1 MKNVFDID
9 DKLYEQNPNIIVM
22 SELIEEI
29 IEFLPTSSISRVVV
43 EYCCKVYLY
52 EKKING
58 IGWIKLIAILVFHLT

>member
-9 DKLYEQNPNIIVM
+9 DKLYEQNLNIIAM

-52 EKKING
+52 EKK
-58 IGWIKLIAILVFHLT
+58 T